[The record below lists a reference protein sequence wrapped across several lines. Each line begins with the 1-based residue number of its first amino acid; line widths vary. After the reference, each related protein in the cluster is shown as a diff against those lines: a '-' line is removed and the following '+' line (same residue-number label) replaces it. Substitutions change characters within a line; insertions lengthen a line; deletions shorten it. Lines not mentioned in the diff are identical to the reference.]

1 MNSKLNIY
9 IYMRYAKEICLRR
22 LVQYCCCQEM
32 FLSLA
37 WQEEYKEA
45 LAAFKNSEGW
55 KKRPGNLDGYGPW
68 YILPSSVESIC
79 TINIFIS
86 LINLK

>member
-1 MNSKLNIY
+1 
-9 IYMRYAKEICLRR
+9 MRYAKEICLRR